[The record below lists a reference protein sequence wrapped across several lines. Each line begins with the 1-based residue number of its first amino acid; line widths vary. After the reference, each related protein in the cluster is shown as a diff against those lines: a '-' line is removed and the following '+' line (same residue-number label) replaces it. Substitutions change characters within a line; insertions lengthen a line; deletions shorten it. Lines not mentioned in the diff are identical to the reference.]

1 MPAKRNQRL
10 TTQQRAL
17 IKGLNQGLTIADA
30 GRKAGYS
37 ARQASHTAYKSLRL
51 RFHDVLERANL
62 SVDQILTETIQK
74 QRSKLEAKETKF
86 FAHMGIVGE
95 SRDVEAH
102 DIQLQAA
109 RDLQRI
115 LIVED
120 HKDATP
126 LEGMGGITINITL
139 DRERRGSQ
147 GSDGEADRPAPA
159 DRGNARLITVDAQVD
174 ENPGRARSG

>member
-74 QRSKLEAKETKF
+74 QRGKLEAKETKF

-120 HKDATP
+120 SKSCRSIRRKPSAP
-126 LEGMGGITINITL
+126 AAITL
-139 DRERRGSQ
+139 PS
-147 GSDGEADRPAPA
+147 
-159 DRGNARLITVDAQVD
+159 L
-174 ENPGRARSG
+174 RSA